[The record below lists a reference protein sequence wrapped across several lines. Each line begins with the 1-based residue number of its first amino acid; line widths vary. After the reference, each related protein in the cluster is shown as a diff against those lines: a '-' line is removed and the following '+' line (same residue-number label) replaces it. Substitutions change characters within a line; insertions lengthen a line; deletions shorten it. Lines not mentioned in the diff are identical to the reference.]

1 LNTTSPNERT
11 ANLAASPIFVVPTV
25 GPHRRIEKY
34 TPLFKRYAEK
44 SRLYRVYCHP
54 DRFEEAKALV
64 SATVVPRSPR

>member
-1 LNTTSPNERT
+1 
-11 ANLAASPIFVVPTV
+11 VPTV
-25 GPHRRIEKY
+25 GPHRRIDEH

-44 SRLYRVYCHP
+44 SRLYRVYWHP